1 MSVSLSTMTIK
12 TVNKSATFLFDL
24 HKVYGKTTYLT
35 ENPT

>member
-24 HKVYGKTTYLT
+24 HKVYGTYLT
-35 ENPT
+35 ENRM